1 MVDPEVFRAV
11 GIDPEVYRG
20 FAFGMGLERMAMLR
34 FGISDL
40 RAFFES
46 DQQFISQFSR
56 LKP

>member
-20 FAFGMGLERMAMLR
+20 FAFGIGLERMAMLR